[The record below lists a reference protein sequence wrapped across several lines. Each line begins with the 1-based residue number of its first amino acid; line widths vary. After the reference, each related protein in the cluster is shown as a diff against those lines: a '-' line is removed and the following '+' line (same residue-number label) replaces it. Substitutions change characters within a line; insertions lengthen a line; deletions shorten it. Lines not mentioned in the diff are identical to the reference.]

1 MTTPSA
7 NPGPGT
13 QPAGSDP
20 ERKPWRAT
28 LGASACVILATLATA
43 PWQDTLGRTNS
54 VMLLLLSAVLAAY
67 RFGPGPGLVAAVLS
81 VVCFDFFYV
90 PPRFSLS
97 VAASE
102 SLVSFAV
109 MLGISLVLGHLTA
122 ALREQVLEAELR
134 ADEAVLLHQLA
145 RDLGGAVDFVDLEQR
160 LNAVLERSLGI
171 NAQLLLP
178 DSHHDLHTLTDNREA
193 LGMLE
198 RLIAQGVW
206 ASGHALHANPDLR
219 DDMLTLLLPLAGRG
233 GSRGVLALHEP
244 KAMPA
249 RELPEGLCDAITALV
264 GAALARIDAELPRAA
279 HPHRHAQH

>member
-1 MTTPSA
+1 MEGLCASASYPHQDRGARGYVAALALAALTTLLATPLLGHISLLNIMPLFFIGVVVTSIA
-7 NPGPGT
+7 WGRGPG
-13 QPAGSDP
+13 
-20 ERKPWRAT
+20 
-28 LGASACVILATLATA
+28 I
-43 PWQDTLGRTNS
+43 
-54 VMLLLLSAVLAAY
+54 
-67 RFGPGPGLVAAVLS
+67 VAALASVL
-81 VVCFDFFYV
+81 CFDFFFV

-122 ALREQVLEAELR
+122 ALREQALEAELR

-178 DSHHDLHTLTDNREA
+178 DSHHDLHTLTDTREA

-249 RELPEGLCDAITALV
+249 RELPDSLCDAITALV
-264 GAALARIDAELPRAA
+264 AAALARIDAELLRTA
-279 HPHRHAQH
+279 HPWHHAQH